1 MSDEQ
6 QLNDRRGGPPVSP
19 RGLVRRVISLHV
31 DEDEELRRRAFEERR
46 PVTELVREAVRAY
59 LQIDD

>member
-1 MSDEQ
+1 MSDGQ
-6 QLNDRRGGPPVSP
+6 QHNKQRAGPPVSP

-46 PVTELVREAVRAY
+46 PVTELVRVAVRAY
-59 LQIDD
+59 LQIED